1 MSESKLSE
9 FRERLYSLRTKKH
22 LSRAAL
28 SQLSGVNADTINRY
42 EMDPKRK
49 PRIEQLRM
57 LANALQVSAPY
68 LMGFGNED
76 GSDIDLGLGELLV
89 KELGYTPSAAKAL
102 ARQIALESRKSG
114 SSGIYEAFVTANPSE
129 HTHALFASETA
140 KAEADLI
147 NKTRQICESVP
158 NPGKGSKAGDAV
170 SAARVRTVTRF
181 IESNSETLKVLI
193 VSASDK

>member
-1 MSESKLSE
+1 MKKLTQKE
-9 FRERLYSLRTKKH
+9 
-22 LSRAAL
+22 LSAI
-28 SQLSGVNADTINRY
+28 SGVSEMSIKLY
-42 EMDPKRK
+42 ESGRRR
-49 PRIEQLRM
+49 PRIEQLM
-57 LANALQVSAPY
+57 MMANAFQVSAPY

-76 GSDIDLGLGELLV
+76 GSDIDLGLGELIV

-114 SSGIYEAFVTANPSE
+114 SSGTYEAFVTANPSE
-129 HTHALFASETA
+129 HTHALFASEAA

-147 NKTRQICESVP
+147 TKTRQICESVP